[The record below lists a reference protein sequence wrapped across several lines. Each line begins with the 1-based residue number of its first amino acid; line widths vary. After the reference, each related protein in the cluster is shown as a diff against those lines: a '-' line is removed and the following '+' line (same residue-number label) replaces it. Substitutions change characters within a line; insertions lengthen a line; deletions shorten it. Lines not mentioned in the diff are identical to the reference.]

1 MSSLT
6 NLNDD
11 KNIFATIKF
20 QPNFEVRSDNQYH
33 VNNFLS
39 LYDRNF
45 IEASYL
51 AILKRKPDTEG
62 EKYYLNRIRS
72 GSSKA
77 KILAQIKNSKEA
89 ALHKVKITGL
99 QSILFI
105 EGVCGI
111 PVIGNLFQLIIFIV
125 SINAYQRDMRI
136 LENHIFRVM
145 EEMHILHRK
154 ELVDIKTKLE
164 QGK

>member
-6 NLNDD
+6 NLTDD

-20 QPNFEVRSDNQYH
+20 QPNFKVRSDNQYH

-62 EKYYLNRIRS
+62 EKYYLNLIRS
-72 GSSKA
+72 GISKA
-77 KILAQIKNSKEA
+77 KILAQIKN
-89 ALHKVKITGL
+89 
-99 QSILFI
+99 
-105 EGVCGI
+105 
-111 PVIGNLFQLIIFIV
+111 
-125 SINAYQRDMRI
+125 
-136 LENHIFRVM
+136 
-145 EEMHILHRK
+145 
-154 ELVDIKTKLE
+154 
-164 QGK
+164 